1 MMNGY
6 YNNKKKMTM
15 KKRMM
20 LIVTAALLGFGTAAA
35 ATYDMPMGRFPSC
48 GMAGMQQQFELSD
61 SQRVQMRK
69 VQRKQWTL
77 AAAERRALILL
88 NRELR
93 TESLKATP
101 DKQKIEGITKKIGAH
116 HAAMARLKSSHLA
129 EVSSILTPEQRN
141 DNEEMLYCP
150 PMGGGSGMRG
160 GCGAGMQR
168 GCGMMY

>member
-1 MMNGY
+1 
-6 YNNKKKMTM
+6 M

-35 ATYDMPMGRFPSC
+35 DDMPMGRVPNC
-48 GMAGMQQQFELSD
+48 GMPGMQQPFELSD
-61 SQRVQMRK
+61 SQRVQMGK

-77 AAAERRALILL
+77 AAAEHRALIQL

-93 TESLKATP
+93 TESLKASP

-129 EVSSILTPEQRN
+129 EVSSILTPEQRKN
-141 DNEEMLYCP
+141 NEEMLYCP
-150 PMGGGSGMRG
+150 PMGGGFGMRG
-160 GCGAGMQR
+160 GCDTGMQR
-168 GCGMMY
+168 GCGMRY